1 PHGGRPHRHLR
12 RTHLWAQ
19 HRRVRRLGAV
29 GRRPQPPR
37 PAGPRRPPRH
47 ARLARTRRLPRRRS
61 RARARPRGRSRA
73 RRGVRG
79 ARRAGGRARSRPRT
93 RPGARTRARGEI
105 RAVSRA
111 SRPKVRTT
119 PNRRPAPE
127 GDTRPSVVVPALDEE
142 RVIGSTVT
150 TILDVLGDLEG
161 GVEVVVVDDG
171 SSDATA
177 EVARAAG
184 AHRVIEL
191 PQNTGKG
198 AAVRAGAL
206 AATGRTVAFTD
217 ADLAYAPDQ
226 ILPLLERVEEGW
238 DLVVGSRYVERSTAE
253 VSASL
258 LRRIGGRV
266 VNLLVRLVLAG
277 DHADTQCGLK
287 AFRRDVA

>member
-1 PHGGRPHRHLR
+1 M
-12 RTHLWAQ
+12 
-19 HRRVRRLGAV
+19 
-29 GRRPQPPR
+29 
-37 PAGPRRPPRH
+37 
-47 ARLARTRRLPRRRS
+47 
-61 RARARPRGRSRA
+61 
-73 RRGVRG
+73 
-79 ARRAGGRARSRPRT
+79 
-93 RPGARTRARGEI
+93 
-105 RAVSRA
+105 SRA

-119 PNRRPAPE
+119 PNRRSAPE
-127 GDTRPSVVVPALDEE
+127 GDTRLSVVVPAFDEE
-142 RVIGSTVT
+142 RVIGTTVT

-238 DLVVGSRYVERSTAE
+238 DLVVGSRYVEGSTAE

-287 AFRRDVA
+287 AFRRDVAQLLFTEARIDGFAFDVELYALAERHQLSLLEAPVRVVNSTTSSVRLTRDTAVLVLDLLRISWWLRRGGYPPVDPEALPPARVEVDGG